1 MTLRVLV
8 TEQIHP
14 RGLELLRSEAEVV
27 SPAEGQTADSL
38 IGDVDGII
46 VRLFPVGPQVMQS
59 APRLKVIGRHGT
71 GVDNVDLDFATRRGI
86 PVVYTPDANAASVAE
101 YVLALMLAVA
111 RNLHLA
117 DRYVR
122 DGEFHRRGELTGTEL
137 RKKTLG
143 IVGLGRVGRRVADI
157 CAKGLGMSV
166 LAYDPYVPQSSGDD
180 GVEIVSDLE
189 SLLAASDFVSV
200 SALLTEET
208 RGLIGRSHL
217 AMMKPTAYLV
227 NTARGAVVDEAS
239 LAEAVRNGQL
249 AGAALDVF
257 SEEPPP
263 LDSPALAS
271 SKIILSPHIASNT
284 GEALERMSVQV
295 VEAVLTVLRGERVEY
310 VANPEVWDCRRVEG
324 Q

>member
-14 RGLELLRSEAEVV
+14 RGLELLRSQTEVV
-27 SPAEGQTADSL
+27 SPAAGQTADSL

-46 VRLFPVGPQVMQS
+46 VRLFPVGQQLMQS

-71 GVDNVDLDFATRRGI
+71 GVDNVDLDCATQRGI
-86 PVVYTPDANAASVAE
+86 PVVYTPDANADSVAE
-101 YVLALMLAVA
+101 YVVALMLAVA

-122 DGEFHRRGELTGTEL
+122 NGQFNRRGELTGTEL
-137 RKKTLG
+137 REKTLG

-157 CAKGLGMSV
+157 CGKGLGMSV
-166 LAYDPYVPQSSGDD
+166 LAYDPYVPESPGYD
-180 GVEIVSDLE
+180 GVGIVADLE
-189 SLLAASDFVSV
+189 SLVAASDFVSV
-200 SALLTEET
+200 NALLTEET
-208 RGLIGRSHL
+208 RGMIGPAHL

-227 NTARGAVVDEAS
+227 NTSRGAVVDEAS
-239 LAEAVRNGQL
+239 LADAVRTGKL

-257 SEEPPP
+257 SEEPPAVSSP
-263 LDSPALAS
+263 LLTSE
-271 SKIILSPHIASNT
+271 KIILSPHIASST

-295 VEAVLTVLRGERVEY
+295 VEAVLAVLRGGRVEC
-310 VANPEVWDCRRVEG
+310 VANPKVWNL
-324 Q
+324 

>member
-14 RGLELLRSEAEVV
+14 RGLELLRSETEVV
-27 SPAEGQTADSL
+27 SPAAGQTADSL

-46 VRLFPVGPQVMQS
+46 VRLFPVGQQLMQS

-71 GVDNVDLDFATRRGI
+71 GVDNVDLDCATQRGI
-86 PVVYTPDANAASVAE
+86 PVVYTPDANADSVAE
-101 YVLALMLAVA
+101 YVVALMLAVA

-122 DGEFHRRGELTGTEL
+122 DGQFNRRGELTGTEL
-137 RKKTLG
+137 REKTLG

-157 CAKGLGMSV
+157 CGKGLGMLV
-166 LAYDPYVPQSSGDD
+166 LAYDPYVPQSPGYD
-180 GVEIVSDLE
+180 GVEIVADLE
-189 SLLAASDFVSV
+189 SLVAASDFVSV
-200 SALLTEET
+200 NALLTEET
-208 RGLIGRSHL
+208 RGMIGPAHL

-227 NTARGAVVDEAS
+227 NTSRGAVVDEAS
-239 LAEAVRNGQL
+239 LADAVRTGKL

-257 SEEPPP
+257 SEEPPAVTSP
-263 LDSPALAS
+263 LLTSE
-271 SKIILSPHIASNT
+271 KIILSPHIASST

-295 VEAVLTVLRGERVEY
+295 VEAVLAVLRGGRVEC
-310 VANPEVWDCRRVEG
+310 VANPKVWDL
-324 Q
+324 